1 MSESMAQRVVLTL
14 ADKEK
19 LDTGD
24 LGRAYELIRDG
35 AVKGHVPDSVL
46 TSVVDTYVTY
56 LDAND
61 EKKAE
66 EVPRELAEMGI
77 HVRPMIRKQA

>member
-1 MSESMAQRVVLTL
+1 M
-14 ADKEK
+14 
-19 LDTGD
+19 
-24 LGRAYELIRDG
+24 
-35 AVKGHVPDSVL
+35 KGHVPDSVL

-66 EVPRELAEMGI
+66 EVRRELAEMGI